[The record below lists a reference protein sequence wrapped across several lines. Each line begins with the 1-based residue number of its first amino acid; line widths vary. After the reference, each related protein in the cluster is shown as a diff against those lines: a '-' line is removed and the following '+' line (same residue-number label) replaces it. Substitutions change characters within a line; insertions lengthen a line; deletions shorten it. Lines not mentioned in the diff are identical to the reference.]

1 MSKHYCLA
9 TSGQV
14 AKSGNP
20 NLPVFDMEDDDDSDV
35 SDDEHEEE
43 MRSREDLNALLV
55 CSFPILLDIVTT
67 RAGLNIRQ
75 TRKKE
80 HPKVKIK
87 EKRSL

>member
-1 MSKHYCLA
+1 LQYLGAGHRRSTTVPGRPALRSKNVSKYNSKLSRHYCLA

-43 MRSREDLNALLV
+43 MRNREDLNALLV
-55 CSFPILLDIVTT
+55 CFST
-67 RAGLNIRQ
+67 
-75 TRKKE
+75 
-80 HPKVKIK
+80 
-87 EKRSL
+87 